1 VWIWDRNQSSRQSV
15 EHGDDLMCLLGD
27 GQEDAVKLANRV
39 QQLKK
44 EEEKAAKRIRETRK
58 RAEEIKVLRKRNGA
72 CVVVQ
77 LA

>member
-1 VWIWDRNQSSRQSV
+1 VVCGAI
-15 EHGDDLMCLLGD
+15 

-72 CVVVQ
+72 CD
-77 LA
+77 A

>member
-1 VWIWDRNQSSRQSV
+1 VRD
-15 EHGDDLMCLLGD
+15 ED

-72 CVVVQ
+72 CA
-77 LA
+77 LPACTRRDMASRSA